1 MFILGSFTEE
11 DVREYDL
18 FNANNTRED
27 WELAGETSEYN
38 CMAYAFGAFEWMVP
52 YSCWSEDKDIKEIAK
67 EINLKKKKHIET
79 LAQALYYGDYDHPFA
94 MKLAVTRMLKRFKG
108 LRRIKS
114 LKELQRGE
122 CGIAY
127 ACGGGDF
134 HFGTYIDGSWSHKMG
149 SLDAEDVEC
158 EDDVFGDRY
167 DSRRVYFAMKF
178 SEIGKINFD

>member
-94 MKLAVTRMLKRFKG
+94 MKLAITRMLKRFKG

-114 LKELQRGE
+114 LKELWNL
-122 CGIAY
+122 
-127 ACGGGDF
+127 
-134 HFGTYIDGSWSHKMG
+134 H
-149 SLDAEDVEC
+149 
-158 EDDVFGDRY
+158 
-167 DSRRVYFAMKF
+167 
-178 SEIGKINFD
+178 